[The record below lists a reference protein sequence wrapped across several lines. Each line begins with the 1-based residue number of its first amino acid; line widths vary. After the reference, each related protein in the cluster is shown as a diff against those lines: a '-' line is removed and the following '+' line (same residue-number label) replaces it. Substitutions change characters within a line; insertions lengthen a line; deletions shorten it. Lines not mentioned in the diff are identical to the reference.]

1 MVSFPTVHYSIL
13 CLHHF
18 LYVRILHQQTK
29 IKVYQDSLTQHKF
42 TEDLFPVM
50 TVPYLTVCLTRVS
63 TGRKCVQNQTFSTH
77 STSNKT
83 IILTGSVYKF
93 PISFSLEKCVKMA
106 SSKYKM
112 NHFSKDFC
120 ISPFESKSHDTLSK
134 KPQAYWYLSAS
145 FYDLQNLLRIISC
158 KYPLLTTGHTQYSTI
173 MSPSTADFQYYHI
186 KFIQIFILIL
196 CMLQTKKIKQ
206 MCFV

>member
-1 MVSFPTVHYSIL
+1 
-13 CLHHF
+13 
-18 LYVRILHQQTK
+18 
-29 IKVYQDSLTQHKF
+29 
-42 TEDLFPVM
+42 M
-50 TVPYLTVCLTRVS
+50 TMPYLTVCLTRVS
-63 TGRKCVQNQTFSTH
+63 TGRKCVQNQTFSTQ
-77 STSNKT
+77 STSNNKT

-120 ISPFESKSHDTLSK
+120 ISPFKSKSHDILLK
-134 KPQAYWYLSAS
+134 KKKKTQAYWYLSAS

-173 MSPSTADFQYYHI
+173 MSPSIADFQYYHI
-186 KFIQIFILIL
+186 KLIQIFILIL
-196 CMLQTKKIKQ
+196 FMLQTKKNQTDVLCLSIE
-206 MCFV
+206 FSIL